1 MRVEEK
7 IAEDTYQD
15 KKRIEIRME
24 EICLENAARRWW
36 AEKGHV
42 RVSYFADSH
51 EVPLDKLTILIQ
63 KQMAE
68 HAGISIPNTAPDIEV
83 LNTREEIDKACPKAS
98 VYSIPYS
105 LELFYYIANKN
116 GAGTN

>member
-1 MRVEEK
+1 MRIEEK

-15 KKRIEIRME
+15 KRRIEIRMA

-42 RVSYFADSH
+42 RASYFADSH

-68 HAGISIPNTAPDIEV
+68 HAGISIPNTAPRIEV
-83 LNTREEIDKACPKAS
+83 INTIEEINRAYPKAS
-98 VYSIPYS
+98 IYSVPYS
-105 LELFYYIANKN
+105 LELFYYIAKGNESFE
-116 GAGTN
+116 